1 MTFPHNFARGS
12 LNISFFMEE
21 GIVCKKRKLAGIA
34 GCSPICNAIWG
45 IMRYEN
51 IRLTARFQNGPG
63 VSFAHIAATAVKM
76 CRRYVI
82 SQSRKIACHSRH
94 GGFHEAQSCRLA
106 HQRALAPRLGRFR
119 ERLKKGRQFL
129 KAITWL
135 PPVRG
140 AHCKH
145 LPHL

>member
-1 MTFPHNFARGS
+1 
-12 LNISFFMEE
+12 MEE

-34 GCSPICNAIWG
+34 DCSPICNAIWG

-51 IRLTARFQNGPG
+51 IRLTARFQNGLG
-63 VSFAHIAATAVKM
+63 VSFAHIAATVVKM

-119 ERLKKGRQFL
+119 ERLKREGNSSRQLHGFRRS
-129 KAITWL
+129 
-135 PPVRG
+135 V
-140 AHCKH
+140 AHIANISRTCNEVCQMACIDCAFGIFS
-145 LPHL
+145 